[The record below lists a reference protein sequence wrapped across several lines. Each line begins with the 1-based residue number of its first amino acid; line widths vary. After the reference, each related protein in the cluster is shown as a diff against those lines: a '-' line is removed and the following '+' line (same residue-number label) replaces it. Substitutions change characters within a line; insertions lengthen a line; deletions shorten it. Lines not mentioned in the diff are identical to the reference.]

1 MNMVYEEKL
10 AILDDMKILVTD
22 VINSE
27 NYIKLYISS
36 FDMIRNKGHL
46 TLINPIYIKEF
57 ALILTDITR

>member
-1 MNMVYEEKL
+1 MIEPQ
-10 AILDDMKILVTD
+10 LDDMKILVTD

-36 FDMIRNKGHL
+36 FDLIRNKGYL
-46 TLINPIYIKEF
+46 TLINPNYIKEF